1 MGVEVYNERKK
12 DTHETKWNKV
22 KNAWKNDGNLMN
34 GRSAKKKMHMKIMG
48 VERTED
54 LTKKK
59 DECKMN
65 GKCEKC
71 I

>member
-1 MGVEVYNERKK
+1 
-12 DTHETKWNKV
+12 
-22 KNAWKNDGNLMN
+22 
-34 GRSAKKKMHMKIMG
+34 MKIMG
-48 VERTED
+48 VEQRED
-54 LTKKK
+54 LTKKKK